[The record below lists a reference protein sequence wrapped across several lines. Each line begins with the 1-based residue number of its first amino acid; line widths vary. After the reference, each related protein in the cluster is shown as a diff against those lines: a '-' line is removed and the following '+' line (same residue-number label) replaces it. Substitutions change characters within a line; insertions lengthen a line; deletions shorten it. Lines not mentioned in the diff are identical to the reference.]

1 MAHNHGAHEGQHHH
15 GHDHAPHS
23 FGRAFAVGLILN
35 VSFVIVEVAF
45 GLVAG
50 STALLADAGHNL
62 SDVLGLLLAWGG
74 TMLAKRAAN
83 KRFTYGYKGSTIL
96 AALFNAFLLLVA
108 LGAIALEAVQRIMEP
123 SPVAGGI
130 VSLVALVGVGIN
142 GITAWMFSRGR
153 QDDLNIRGA
162 YLHMLAD
169 AAVSAGVVVAGL
181 LVMWTGMSVIDPLT
195 SLVIVAFIF
204 WSTWDLL
211 RQSLAMTMA
220 GVPPHIDLIR
230 VEAELRNS
238 PGVTNVHDL
247 HVWHMSTTEVA
258 LTAHIAMPG
267 GYPGDAFLAEIQ
279 RKLAWEYSIHH
290 ATIQIE
296 TGEDCAGIGNG
307 CA

>member
-1 MAHNHGAHEGQHHH
+1 MAHNHADHHGQHHH
-15 GHDHAPHS
+15 GHDHAPQN
-23 FGRAFAVGLILN
+23 FGRAFAIGLVLN
-35 VSFVIVEVAF
+35 VAFVIIEVIF

-74 TMLAKRAAN
+74 TMLAKRAAT

-96 AALFNAFLLLVA
+96 AALFNSLLLLVA
-108 LGAIALEAVQRIMEP
+108 LGAIGLEAVQRVVAP

-130 VSLVALVGVGIN
+130 VSLVALVGVVIN

-153 QDDLNIRGA
+153 HDDLNIRGA

-169 AAVSAGVVVAGL
+169 AAVSAGVVVSGL
-181 LVMWTGMSVIDPLT
+181 LVIWTGQSVIDPLT
-195 SLVIVAFIF
+195 SLVIVAYIF

-220 GVPPHIDLIR
+220 AVPPHIDLAK

-238 PGVTNVHDL
+238 HGVKNVHDL

-267 GYPGDAFLAEIQ
+267 GHPGDAFLAEVQ
-279 RKLAWEYSIHH
+279 RKLAQDYAIHH

-296 TGEDCAGIGNG
+296 TGDNCAGIGSG

>member
-1 MAHNHGAHEGQHHH
+1 MAHNHGAHDGHNHH
-15 GHDHAPHS
+15 GLENASKS
-23 FGRAFAVGLILN
+23 FGLAFAVGLILN
-35 VSFVIVEVAF
+35 VTFVVVEVIY

-74 TMLAKRAAN
+74 TMLAKRAAT

-96 AALFNAFLLLVA
+96 AALFNALLLLVA
-108 LGAIALEAVQRIMEP
+108 LGAIGLEAVQRILEP

-169 AAVSAGVVVAGL
+169 AAVSAGVVVSGL
-181 LVMWTGMSVIDPLT
+181 LVMWTGLSVIDPVT
-195 SLVIVAFIF
+195 SLVIVAYIF

-220 GVPPHIDLIR
+220 AVPPHIDLAK

-238 PGVTNVHDL
+238 HGVTNVHDL

-258 LTAHIAMPG
+258 MTAHIAMPG

-279 RKLAWEYSIHH
+279 RKLARDYAIHH

-296 TGEDCAGIGNG
+296 TGAHCAGIGDG

>member
-1 MAHNHGAHEGQHHH
+1 MAHNHGAHEGQQHH
-15 GHDHAPHS
+15 GHDHAPQS

-35 VSFVIVEVAF
+35 VTFVIVEVAY

-74 TMLAKRAAN
+74 MMLAKRAAT
-83 KRFTYGYKGSTIL
+83 KKFTYGYKGSTIL
-96 AALFNAFLLLVA
+96 AALFNALLLLVA
-108 LGAIALEAVQRIMEP
+108 LGAIGLEAVQRILVP

-169 AAVSAGVVVAGL
+169 AAVSAGVVVSGL
-181 LVMWTGMSVIDPLT
+181 LVIWTGMSVIDPLT

-220 GVPPHIDLIR
+220 AVPPHIDLVK

-258 LTAHIAMPG
+258 LTAHLAMPG
-267 GYPGDAFLAEIQ
+267 GYPGDAFLTEIQ
-279 RKLAWEYSIHH
+279 HKLAREYAIHH

-296 TGEDCAGIGNG
+296 IGDDCAGIGNG
-307 CA
+307 CG

>member
-1 MAHNHGAHEGQHHH
+1 
-15 GHDHAPHS
+15 
-23 FGRAFAVGLILN
+23 
-35 VSFVIVEVAF
+35 
-45 GLVAG
+45 
-50 STALLADAGHNL
+50 
-62 SDVLGLLLAWGG
+62 
-74 TMLAKRAAN
+74 MLAKRAAT

-96 AALFNAFLLLVA
+96 AALFNSLLLLVA
-108 LGAIALEAVQRIMEP
+108 LGAIGLEAVQRVVAP

-130 VSLVALVGVGIN
+130 VSLVALVGVVIN

-153 QDDLNIRGA
+153 HDDLNIRGA

-169 AAVSAGVVVAGL
+169 AAVSAGVVVSGL
-181 LVMWTGMSVIDPLT
+181 LVIWTGQSVIDPLT
-195 SLVIVAFIF
+195 SLVIVAYIF

-220 GVPPHIDLIR
+220 AVPPHIDLAK

-238 PGVTNVHDL
+238 RGVTNVHDL

-267 GYPGDAFLAEIQ
+267 GHPGDAFLAEVQ
-279 RKLAWEYSIHH
+279 RKLAQDYAIHH

-296 TGEDCAGIGNG
+296 TGDNCAGIGSG

>member
-1 MAHNHGAHEGQHHH
+1 MAHNHADHHGQHHH
-15 GHDHAPHS
+15 GHDHAPQN
-23 FGRAFAVGLILN
+23 FGRAFAIGLVLN
-35 VSFVIVEVAF
+35 VAFVTIEVIF

-74 TMLAKRAAN
+74 TMLAKRAAT

-96 AALFNAFLLLVA
+96 AALFNSLLLLVA
-108 LGAIALEAVQRIMEP
+108 LGAIGLEAVQRVVAP

-130 VSLVALVGVGIN
+130 VSLVALVGVVIN

-153 QDDLNIRGA
+153 HDDLNIRGA

-169 AAVSAGVVVAGL
+169 AAVSAGVVVSGL
-181 LVMWTGMSVIDPLT
+181 LVIWTGQSVIDPLT
-195 SLVIVAFIF
+195 SLVIVAYIF
-204 WSTWDLL
+204 CSTWDLL

-220 GVPPHIDLIR
+220 AVPPHIDLAK

-238 PGVTNVHDL
+238 HGVTNVHDL

-267 GYPGDAFLAEIQ
+267 GHPGDAFLAEVQ
-279 RKLAWEYSIHH
+279 RKLAQDYAIHH

-296 TGEDCAGIGNG
+296 TGDNCAGIGSG

>member
-1 MAHNHGAHEGQHHH
+1 MAHNHEAHEGQHDH

-96 AALFNAFLLLVA
+96 AALFNALLLLVA
-108 LGAIALEAVQRIMEP
+108 LGAIALEAVQQIMEP

-195 SLVIVAFIF
+195 SLAIVAYIF

-220 GVPPHIDLIR
+220 AVPPHIDLIR

-279 RKLAWEYSIHH
+279 RKLAREYSIHH

>member
-1 MAHNHGAHEGQHHH
+1 MAHKHADHEGQHHH
-15 GHDHAPHS
+15 GHDHAPQS
-23 FGRAFAVGLILN
+23 FGRAFAIGLVLN
-35 VSFVIVEVAF
+35 VAFVIVEVIY

-74 TMLAKRAAN
+74 TMLAKRAAT

-96 AALFNAFLLLVA
+96 AALFNSLLLLVA
-108 LGAIALEAVQRIMEP
+108 LGAIGLEAIQRILAP

-169 AAVSAGVVVAGL
+169 AAVSAGVVVSGL
-181 LVMWTGMSVIDPLT
+181 LVIWTGMSVIDPLT
-195 SLVIVAFIF
+195 SLVIVAYIF
-204 WSTWDLL
+204 WTTWDLL

-220 GVPPHIDLIR
+220 AVPPHIDLAK
-230 VEAELRNS
+230 VETELRNA

-258 LTAHIAMPG
+258 LTAHMAMSG

-279 RKLAWEYSIHH
+279 RKLAREYAIHH

-296 TGEDCAGIGNG
+296 TGEDCAGIGKS